1 VESIR
6 YEPSPPSSIDP
17 ADLGRYTYDELQR
30 IRDALVSIIEGSGTM
45 LDISRGI
52 IPGQSQ
58 INKFGFAPDFD
69 TGDNEI
75 TIWDGADDG
84 NADKMV
90 YTYSTTA
97 DITDIVSSSASDT
110 FEVEVQGLDTDY
122 NQVTQTK
129 TLTGTTSVALDT
141 ALIRVFRMKNN
152 SGTTAVGKIQCG
164 VGSTTT
170 SFSTANLRAEIAI
183 GREQTLMSIYTVP
196 NGKTAYMTGWYFYTA
211 GTSRSA
217 DYNITVMARPSGGV
231 FQIKHHGSILD
242 GASNEISHKY
252 IPYPSFTEKTDI
264 ESRAQITA
272 VGVTA
277 AGISAGFDLILVDNA

>member
-1 VESIR
+1 MRTKPRSLNN
-6 YEPSPPSSIDP
+6 SSGEIDSTNP
-17 ADLGRYTYDELQR
+17 LDVTNTPTSSSTGDT
-30 IRDALVSIIEGSGTM
+30 G
-45 LDISRGI
+45 LDIAAGNITGI
-52 IPGQSQ
+52 SS

-84 NADKMV
+84 NANKMV
-90 YTYSTTA
+90 YTYSSTA

-110 FEVEVQGLDTDY
+110 FEVEVQGLDTSY
-122 NQVTQTK
+122 NEVTQTK

-152 SGTTAVGKIQCG
+152 SSSAAVGKIQCG

-170 SFSTANLRAEIAI
+170 SFSTANLRAEIAV

-196 NGKTAYMTGWYFYTA
+196 NGKTAYMTGWFFYTA
-211 GTSRSA
+211 GTNRSS
-217 DYNITVMARPSGGV
+217 DYNITIMARPTGGV

-242 GASNEISHKY
+242 GASNEVSHKY
-252 IPYPSFTEKTDI
+252 MPYSSFAAKTDI
-264 ESRAQITA
+264 ESRAQITTG
-272 VGVTA
+272 GVVA
-277 AGISAGFDLILVDNA
+277 AGISAGFDLILVDD